1 MQTLRD
7 LWKSLDRW
15 GQYLL
20 LVLVAVIVL
29 YVLSQGWG
37 VYLLQLAGM
46 L

>member
-15 GQYLL
+15 GRYLFL
-20 LVLVAVIVL
+20 ALVAVIVL
-29 YVLSQGWG
+29 YVLANGWG
-37 VYLLQLAGM
+37 VYLLQIVGM